1 MQTAEVVDNDGVK
14 DGRLLNF
21 DVNAYR
27 RTLCRQLEPQKA
39 TLFQHHSTADNIDQ

>member
-1 MQTAEVVDNDGVK
+1 MQTAEVVDNDGVR

-21 DVNAYR
+21 VNAYR